1 MGISIWQLL
10 IILAI
15 VLVLFGAKRLRNV
28 GSDLGG
34 AIKGFK
40 NAMRDE
46 EEKKKEE
53 AEQQAQQ
60 AQQLEKKADNVF
72 DVAAEQKPAQNATAQ
87 GNTQAPAQPENKDKA

>member
-1 MGISIWQLL
+1 MMGISIWQLL

-40 NAMRDE
+40 QAMREGE
-46 EEKKKEE
+46 EESASDQK
-53 AEQQAQQ
+53 
-60 AQQLEKKADNVF
+60 LED
-72 DVAAEQKPAQNATAQ
+72 
-87 GNTQAPAQPENKDKA
+87 KDKGRVIDAEVTEHEKDKV

>member
-40 NAMRDE
+40 NAVKDEDEKRAE
-46 EEKKKEE
+46 EEAAK
-53 AEQQAQQ
+53 QAQV
-60 AQQLEKKADNVF
+60 AEKKPDGNVF
-72 DVAAEQKPAQNATAQ
+72 DAKAEQKPAEQK
-87 GNTQAPAQPENKDKA
+87 PDNKA

>member
-1 MGISIWQLL
+1 MMGISIWQLL

-40 NAMRDE
+40 HAMKEGE
-46 EEKKKEE
+46 EES
-53 AEQQAQQ
+53 
-60 AQQLEKKADNVF
+60 VT
-72 DVAAEQKPAQNATAQ
+72 EQKLEDKDKGRVIDAEVT
-87 GNTQAPAQPENKDKA
+87 EHDKDKA

>member
-15 VLVLFGAKRLRNV
+15 VLVLFGAKRLKNV

-40 NAMRDE
+40 QSMRDGE
-46 EEKKKEE
+46 DEANSGKSLEDKEDSNVID
-53 AEQQAQQ
+53 AEVTRH
-60 AQQLEKKADNVF
+60 D
-72 DVAAEQKPAQNATAQ
+72 
-87 GNTQAPAQPENKDKA
+87 KDKA

>member
-15 VLVLFGAKRLRNV
+15 VLLLFGTRRLKSI

-40 NAMRDE
+40 QAMHEGE
-46 EEKKKEE
+46 EEAGDAGKKDEPQGRIIDAE
-53 AEQQAQQ
+53 ATRH
-60 AQQLEKKADNVF
+60 D
-72 DVAAEQKPAQNATAQ
+72 
-87 GNTQAPAQPENKDKA
+87 KDKV